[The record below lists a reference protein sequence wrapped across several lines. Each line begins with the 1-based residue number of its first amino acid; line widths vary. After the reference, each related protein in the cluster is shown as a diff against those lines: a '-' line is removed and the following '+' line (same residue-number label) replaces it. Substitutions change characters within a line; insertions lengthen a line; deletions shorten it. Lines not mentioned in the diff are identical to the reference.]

1 MLKYTIPEDL
11 FHEDPRDD
19 CNINPMDGRSRG
31 ERLLDNIRE
40 IHEGSYPIYR
50 LLTLMKNHF
59 RMAIS
64 LQSDVFQTIS
74 RGRYPSFTFF
84 SPVSAVRAVRI
95 ILH

>member
-1 MLKYTIPEDL
+1 MRILVMIVTSIL
-11 FHEDPRDD
+11 W
-19 CNINPMDGRSRG
+19 MDVHGGMRF
-31 ERLLDNIRE
+31 LDNIRE

-74 RGRYPSFTFF
+74 RD
-84 SPVSAVRAVRI
+84 
-95 ILH
+95 